1 MGKKQDEALRLDE
14 REHVELPLLEQLRGL
29 GWTIIDLKDPAA
41 PPLPARVSGAAVVLE
56 PILRERLQALNDWLE
71 PDQLEHVVKAL
82 TQPAVGKGLLAAN
95 REMAELLLGGVT
107 VDRNRRSGETSPKV
121 RVIDFD
127 DADGE
132 SAPGGGNDYTVVCQL
147 RVRVLGSDREIIPD
161 VVLFVNGLPLVVI
174 ECKSPKQNDWQAQ
187 AIDQLL
193 RYSEQRGAD
202 GGASQGEGS
211 FELFRYN
218 AFTVITCRT
227 EAQFGTIST
236 RSAKHFYAWSDP
248 YPLTVQELAHGASSP
263 NAQQRLTAGM
273 LRPRNLLELVRDFT
287 LFGTDE
293 RGRGIKIVA
302 RYQQF
307 RAVKKAVARLLA
319 GQSPRDR
326 SGIIWHTQGSGK
338 SLTMMFMVR
347 VMYRIPRLQTWK
359 IVFVTD
365 RTQLEEQ
372 LGSNAQGVG
381 FEIKAA
387 DSIATLKELLRSDSS
402 DLVLAMIQKFQDAE
416 LETLFPQLNASPNIL
431 VMTDEAHRSQYK
443 DLGANLDRALP
454 NATRIGYTGTPIDK
468 TEQLFGDYID
478 KYTMRESID
487 DGVTLE
493 IVYEGRSANAEV
505 TDQAAADAKFEDV
518 FSDYDIAERLQ
529 ILGYGSRDAYLDAEP
544 VIARKAR
551 DMVEHYLAQ
560 VFPNG
565 FKAQIVANSREAA
578 VAYRTYVC
586 LALADAIEG
595 LERANPNGLD
605 LEQLRKL
612 RSAVVISGSNSD
624 ELALRPYTRP
634 SAHKRDIASFK
645 RPFGDAKESGGGS
658 RRRQAEETD
667 GNVGILIVN
676 EMLLTGFDAP
686 IEQVLY
692 LDRVIRAHNLLQ
704 AIARVNRVGHPDKTV
719 GFVVDYVGI
728 AHHLKRALD
737 DFAEREQKDVT
748 QGLKPPADLLRELEA
763 AHKAVVDLLARWGI
777 TDLSDADAFFD
788 LFYDEE
794 LRFAYIAAFRTL
806 TAALNALYP
815 RKEALEFVASYQQ
828 LAAINVLA
836 ARHLHDAR
844 LSMKGIPAKLRQV
857 TDAFLEAKD
866 IDQTVAPISILDAG
880 FEDEVGKRKR
890 GKTKAAAVEHAIR
903 HHIDVSIDDDPELY
917 ASFTEA
923 VEQILRDF
931 ANNWGRIYDE
941 MEKLRQRM
949 REAQQEPTYGLDRR
963 RQMPIFRQLRA
974 TLIGDATPDEDQIAL
989 LVDLTQQLYNALER
1003 ELLLTGF
1010 WDSIPAVNKLRG
1022 DLQLILLSPR
1032 FVRLPGMIQ
1041 HYKAIIARVMEIA
1054 KRQHEAIVG
1063 AAATRRDAP
1072 AGLTPEAL
1080 RVLVDQGYLSVD
1092 PDTGEYAKAAAVLRG
1107 VIDKVLVPSPPLG
1120 LSPLRMNMIVRGVD
1134 DLASSRVLTVNLRR
1148 VLANAGSLSA
1158 LGLVPLNALANLRG
1172 LLTEDSILWGGVIGV
1187 ALLATL
1193 SSDFVAKLE
1202 TEYGPRYAAVLIALK
1217 DRACPNGL
1225 SDAMLRIHVDY
1236 LLQQEHLPP
1245 VPEARFNQVITIL
1258 ADDLKCIGRND
1269 RDQWCLRRKV
1279 RFRP

>member
-1 MGKKQDEALRLDE
+1 MGKQNDEALRLDE
-14 REHVELPLLEQLRGL
+14 RNHVELPLLNQLRGL
-29 GWTIIDLKDPAA
+29 GWTIIDAKDSDS
-41 PPLPARVSGAAVVLE
+41 PPLPARSSSAQVVLE
-56 PILRERLQALNDWLE
+56 PILRDRLLALNDWLE
-71 PDQLEHVVKAL
+71 PDQLEHAVKVL
-82 TQPAVGKGLLAAN
+82 TAPAVGQGLVAAN
-95 REMAELLLGGVT
+95 QATFELLLGGVT
-107 VDRNRRSGETSPKV
+107 VDRNRRTGETSPKV
-121 RVIDFD
+121 RVIDFA
-127 DADGE
+127 DA
-132 SAPGGGNDYTVVCQL
+132 SPSGGNDFTAVCQF

-161 VVLFVNGLPLVVI
+161 ILLFVNGLPLVVI
-174 ECKSPKQNDWQAQ
+174 ECKSPKQNDWQAE

-193 RYSEQRGAD
+193 RYSEQRGVD
-202 GGASQGEGS
+202 GGPSRGEGS
-211 FELFRYN
+211 EALFRYN

-227 EAQFGTIST
+227 EAQFGTITT
-236 RSAKHFYAWSDP
+236 RSPKHFYAWSDP
-248 YPLTVQELAHGASSP
+248 YPLSVQELDHGASGP
-263 NAQQRLTAGM
+263 NAQQRLVAGM
-273 LRPRNLLELVRDFT
+273 LSLRNLLDLVRDFT

-347 VMYRIPRLQTWK
+347 VMYRIAQLQTWK

-372 LGSNAQGVG
+372 LGANAQGVG
-381 FEIKAA
+381 FEIKVA
-387 DSIATLKELLRSDSS
+387 DSIETLKELLRSDSS
-402 DLVLAMIQKFQDAE
+402 DLVLAMIQKFQEAE
-416 LETLFPQLNASPNIL
+416 LKTLFPQLNASANIL

-468 TEQLFGDYID
+468 TEQLFGAYID
-478 KYTMRESID
+478 QYTMKESVD

-505 TDQAAADAKFEDV
+505 TDQTSADAKFEDV
-518 FSDYDIAERLQ
+518 FSDYNMEERLQ

-544 VIARKAR
+544 VIALKAR

-586 LALADAIEG
+586 LALADAIER
-595 LERANPNGLD
+595 LERSNPNGLD
-605 LEQLRKL
+605 LERLRKL
-612 RSAVVISGSNSD
+612 RPAVVISGRNED
-624 ELALRPYTRP
+624 ALALRHYTRE
-634 SAHKRDIASFK
+634 STHKRDIASFK
-645 RPFGDAKESGGGS
+645 RPFGTSEAAGA
-658 RRRQAEETD
+658 QQLQPEEAD

-763 AHKAVVDLLARWGI
+763 AHQAVKDLLSQWGV
-777 TDLSDADAFFD
+777 TDFNDADAFYD

-794 LRFAYIAAFRTL
+794 LRFAYIAAFRNL
-806 TAALNALYP
+806 TAALNAAYP
-815 RKEALEFVASYQQ
+815 RKEVLDYVESYQQ

-857 TDAFLEAKD
+857 TNAFLKAKD
-866 IDQTVAPISILDAG
+866 IDQTVAPISILDAD
-880 FEDEVGKRKR
+880 FEEAVGKRKR
-890 GKTKAAAVEHAIR
+890 NKTKAATVEHAIR
-903 HHIDVSIDDDPELY
+903 HHIDVNIDDDPELY
-917 ASFTEA
+917 ASFTAA

-931 ANNWGRIYDE
+931 ANNWERIYQE
-941 MEKLRQRM
+941 MEKLRQRI
-949 REAQQEPTYGLDRR
+949 RQAQQEPTYGLDRR
-963 RQMPIFRQLRA
+963 RQMPIFRQLRT
-974 TLIGDATPDEDQIAL
+974 TLLGDSAPNEDQIGL

-1003 ELLLTGF
+1003 ELQLTAF
-1010 WDSIPAVNKLRG
+1010 WDSIPARNKLRAE
-1022 DLQLILLSPR
+1022 LQAILLSED
-1032 FVRLPGMIQ
+1032 FVRLPGMIE
-1041 HYKAIIARVMEIA
+1041 HYDAFISRVMEIA
-1054 KRQHEAIVG
+1054 KRQHDAIV
-1063 AAATRRDAP
+1063 AAA
-1072 AGLTPEAL
+1072 
-1080 RVLVDQGYLSVD
+1080 
-1092 PDTGEYAKAAAVLRG
+1092 
-1107 VIDKVLVPSPPLG
+1107 
-1120 LSPLRMNMIVRGVD
+1120 
-1134 DLASSRVLTVNLRR
+1134 
-1148 VLANAGSLSA
+1148 SA
-1158 LGLVPLNALANLRG
+1158 
-1172 LLTEDSILWGGVIGV
+1172 
-1187 ALLATL
+1187 
-1193 SSDFVAKLE
+1193 
-1202 TEYGPRYAAVLIALK
+1202 
-1217 DRACPNGL
+1217 
-1225 SDAMLRIHVDY
+1225 
-1236 LLQQEHLPP
+1236 
-1245 VPEARFNQVITIL
+1245 
-1258 ADDLKCIGRND
+1258 
-1269 RDQWCLRRKV
+1269 KV
-1279 RFRP
+1279 RFRV